1 MQEEN
6 VAAADMANGRDDAGY
21 RSRFVS
27 AADGLVLHLRDY
39 GPIDSALTPV
49 ICLPGI
55 ARTAFD
61 FHDLARAL
69 STAES
74 PRRVLALDYRGR
86 GLSQHDRDWR
96 NYDVGVEMD
105 DCLAAM
111 TAMGV
116 HQAIFVGTSRGGLV
130 TMAIAAAR
138 PTAIRAAVFNDI
150 GPVIEPKGLM
160 RIRGYVGKLPAPRDF
175 DQAVEIMKTI
185 SDKQFPGLDA
195 QGWMKLARGTWR
207 VADDGGGK
215 DGGKK
220 KKPGTLQ
227 PVYDPALMKGLA
239 GLDLE
244 KPLPPLWG
252 LFAALSHA
260 PLLVLR
266 GEHSDILSNETLG
279 EMEKR
284 HPACQT
290 HIVAGQGHAPLL
302 DGEAAAR
309 IVDFIAAVDR
319 GRAPGEAEE
328 TKPPVTGPEPSM
340 PRAGGFGAPSQS
352 EG

>member
-1 MQEEN
+1 MMQAE
-6 VAAADMANGRDDAGY
+6 AAMADIAPDTGY
-21 RSRFVS
+21 RSRFVT
-27 AADGLVLHLRDY
+27 APDGLVLHLRDY
-39 GPIDSALTPV
+39 GPFGSPLTPV
-49 ICLPGI
+49 VCLPGI

-61 FHDLARAL
+61 FHDLALAL
-69 STAES
+69 SGGEA

-96 NYDVGVEMD
+96 NYDITIEMD

-116 HQAIFVGTSRGGLV
+116 HQAIFVGTSRGGLI

-150 GPVIEPKGLM
+150 GPVIEPKGLI
-160 RIRGYVGKLPAPRDF
+160 RIRGYVGKLPQPRDYG
-175 DQAVEIMKTI
+175 QAVEIMKTI
-185 SDKQFPGLDA
+185 SDKQFPGLDDA
-195 QGWMKLARGTWR
+195 GWMKLARGTWR
-207 VADDGGGK
+207 EAD

-220 KKPGTLQ
+220 KPSTLQ
-227 PVYDPALMKGLA
+227 PVYDPALLKGLA

-244 KPLPPLWG
+244 KPLPPLWT

-266 GEHSDILSNETLG
+266 GEHSDILSGETVA
-279 EMEKR
+279 EMAKR
-284 HPACQT
+284 HPACET
-290 HIVAGQGHAPLL
+290 HTVAGQGHAPLL
-302 DGEAAAR
+302 DGESATR
-309 IVDFIAAVDR
+309 IADFIAAVER
-319 GRAPGEAEE
+319 GTVTREAAP
-328 TKPPVTGPEPSM
+328 TKKPVAGPEPSL
-340 PRAGGFGAPSQS
+340 PRAEGFVPPAPR

>member
-6 VAAADMANGRDDAGY
+6 VATDDAGNRHPDSGY
-21 RSRFVS
+21 RARYIT

-39 GPIDSALTPV
+39 GPIDSVLTPV
-49 ICLPGI
+49 VCLPGI
-55 ARTAFD
+55 ARTAYD
-61 FHDLARAL
+61 FHDLALAL
-69 STAES
+69 SGAES

-96 NYDVGVEMD
+96 NYDVSVEMD
-105 DCLAAM
+105 DCLTAM

-116 HQAIFVGTSRGGLV
+116 HRAIFVGTSRGGLV

-195 QGWMKLARGTWR
+195 QGWMKLARGTWQE
-207 VADDGGGK
+207 K
-215 DGGKK
+215 DGK
-220 KKPGTLQ
+220 LV
-227 PVYDPALMKGLA
+227 PVYDPALLKGLA

-244 KPLPPLWG
+244 TPLPPLWS
-252 LFAALSHA
+252 LYAALSHA
-260 PLLVLR
+260 PILVLR
-266 GEHSDILSNETLG
+266 GEHSDILSPETLA

-284 HPACQT
+284 HPACET
-290 HIVAGQGHAPLL
+290 HIVPGQGHAPLL
-302 DGEAAAR
+302 EGDIAAR
-309 IVDFIAAVDR
+309 IADFITNGERGGTMGPTQPSPPAA
-319 GRAPGEAEE
+319 
-328 TKPPVTGPEPSM
+328 GPEPSL
-340 PRAGGFGAPSQS
+340 PRASGFGVPPQVQQ
-352 EG
+352 

>member
-1 MQEEN
+1 MQAQD
-6 VAAADMANGRDDAGY
+6 VAAADELDEHEDAGY
-21 RSRFVS
+21 RARYVT

-39 GPIDSALTPV
+39 GPIDSPLTPV

-55 ARTAFD
+55 ARTAYD
-61 FHDLARAL
+61 FHDLALAL

-86 GLSQHDRDWR
+86 GLSQHDRNWR
-96 NYDVGVEMD
+96 NYDVTIEMD

-138 PTAIRAAVFNDI
+138 PTAIRATVFNDI
-150 GPVIEPKGLM
+150 GPVIEPRGLM
-160 RIRGYVGKLPAPRDF
+160 RIRGYVGKLPVPRDF

-195 QGWMKLARGTWR
+195 LGWMKLARGTWR
-207 VADDGGGK
+207 EADDGG
-215 DGGKK
+215 K

-244 KPLPPLWG
+244 KPLPPLWT

-266 GEHSDILSNETLG
+266 GEHSDILSNETLR

-290 HIVAGQGHAPLL
+290 HSVAGQGHAPLL

-309 IVDFIAAVDR
+309 IVDFIAAVER
-319 GRAPGEAEE
+319 GSVAGEAEE
-328 TKPPVTGPEPSM
+328 TKPVTGPEPSM
-340 PRAGGFGAPSQS
+340 PRAGGFGVPSQS

>member
-1 MQEEN
+1 MQEDN

-49 ICLPGI
+49 VCLPGI
-55 ARTAFD
+55 ARTAYD

-69 STAES
+69 SGAET

-86 GLSQHDRDWR
+86 GLSQHDRNWR
-96 NYDVGVEMD
+96 NYDIGIEMD

-116 HQAIFVGTSRGGLV
+116 HQANFVGTSRGGLV

-160 RIRGYVGKLPAPRDF
+160 RIRGYVGKLPVPRDF
-175 DQAVEIMKTI
+175 TQAVEIMQTI
-185 SDKQFPGLDA
+185 SDKQFPGLDDE
-195 QGWMKLARGTWR
+195 GWMKLARGTWQE
-207 VADDGGGK
+207 K
-215 DGGKK
+215 DGK
-220 KKPGTLQ
+220 LV
-227 PVYDPALMKGLA
+227 PVYDPALLKGLA

-244 KPLPPLWG
+244 KPLPPLWT

-266 GEHSDILSNETLG
+266 GAHSDILSNETLR

-284 HPACQT
+284 HPACET
-290 HIVAGQGHAPLL
+290 HSVPGQGHAPLL

-309 IVDFIAAVDR
+309 IVDFIAGVETGASTSQPD
-319 GRAPGEAEE
+319 
-328 TKPPVTGPEPSM
+328 TKPPATGPEPSM
-340 PRAGGFGAPSQS
+340 PRADGFVSGGGAHEEQS
-352 EG
+352 TIKD

>member
-1 MQEEN
+1 MPTQ
-6 VAAADMANGRDDAGY
+6 DATHAEGF
-21 RSRFVS
+21 RARFVS
-27 AADGLVLHLRDY
+27 AADGLILHLRDY

-55 ARTAFD
+55 ARTAYD
-61 FHDLARAL
+61 FHDLALAL

-86 GLSQHDRDWR
+86 GLSQHDRNWR
-96 NYDVGVEMD
+96 NYDVTIEMD

-150 GPVIEPKGLM
+150 GPVIEPKGLL
-160 RIRGYVGKLPAPRDF
+160 RIRSYVGKLPAPRDF
-175 DQAVEIMKTI
+175 GQAVEIMKTI

-207 VADDGGGK
+207 EADDGG
-215 DGGKK
+215 K

-244 KPLPPLWG
+244 KPLPPLWT

-266 GEHSDILSNETLG
+266 GEHSDILSNETLR

-290 HIVAGQGHAPLL
+290 HSVAGQGHAPLL

-309 IVDFIAAVDR
+309 IVDFIAAVER
-319 GRAPGEAEE
+319 GSAPDEAQ
-328 TKPPVTGPEPSM
+328 TKPPVTGPEPSL
-340 PRAGGFGAPSQS
+340 PRAGGFGVPSQS
-352 EG
+352 KG

>member
-1 MQEEN
+1 MMQAEAEQ
-6 VAAADMANGRDDAGY
+6 ADLAPDTGY
-21 RSRFVS
+21 RARFVT
-27 AADGLVLHLRDY
+27 ATDGLRLHLRDY
-39 GPIDSALTPV
+39 GPLGSPLTPV

-55 ARTAFD
+55 ARTAYD
-61 FHDLARAL
+61 FHDLALAL
-69 STAES
+69 SGGEN

-96 NYDVGVEMD
+96 NYDVSVEMD

-150 GPVIEPKGLM
+150 GPVIEPKGLI
-160 RIRGYVGKLPAPRDF
+160 RIRGYVGKLPQPRDYA
-175 DQAVEIMKTI
+175 QAVEIMKTI
-185 SDKQFPGLDA
+185 SDKQFPGLDDA
-195 QGWMKLARGTWR
+195 GWMKLARGTWR
-207 VADDGGGK
+207 EAD

-220 KKPGTLQ
+220 KPSTLQ
-227 PVYDPALMKGLA
+227 PVYDPALLKGLA

-244 KPLPPLWG
+244 KPLPPLWT

-266 GEHSDILSNETLG
+266 GEHSDILSNETVA

-284 HPACQT
+284 HPACRT
-290 HIVAGQGHAPLL
+290 HTVAGQGHAPLL
-302 DGEAAAR
+302 DGETATR
-309 IVDFIAAVDR
+309 IADFIAAVES
-319 GRAPGEAEE
+319 GQVSGEAAQ
-328 TKPPVTGPEPSM
+328 TQKPVTGPEPSL
-340 PRAGGFGAPSQS
+340 PRAEGFTPPAPR